1 MKSSDLKTRWRAY
14 SDDMIVGVAAWR
26 DQHPQATFQKIESAI
41 DDRLARLRAHLL
53 EDAAAVSAVADLR
66 DTPEVQRPP
75 CPVCGTRVKHKTRDK
90 RTLITQHGQTVTLE
104 RSYAVCPKCGEAF
117 FPPR

>member
-1 MKSSDLKTRWRAY
+1 MKSSDLKTRWQAS
-14 SDDMIVGVAAWR
+14 SDDMMTDVVAWR
-26 DQHPQATFQKIESAI
+26 DEHPRATFQEIESAI
-41 DDRLARLRAHLL
+41 DDHLARLRAHML
-53 EDAAAVSAVADLR
+53 EDTASGSAVADLR

-75 CPVCGTRVKHKTRDK
+75 CPVCGTRVQHKTREK

-104 RSYAVCPKCGEAF
+104 RSYAVCPQCGEAF

>member
-1 MKSSDLKTRWRAY
+1 MKSSDLRTRWRAP
-14 SDDMIVGVAAWR
+14 SDDAIADVAAWR
-26 DQHPQATFQKIESAI
+26 DQHPQATFQEIESAI
-41 DDRLARLRAHLL
+41 DDRLARLRAHML
-53 EDAAAVSAVADLR
+53 EDAVSVSAVADLR
-66 DTPEVQRPP
+66 DAPEVRRPL
-75 CPVCGTRVKHKTRDK
+75 CPACGTRVRHKTRDK